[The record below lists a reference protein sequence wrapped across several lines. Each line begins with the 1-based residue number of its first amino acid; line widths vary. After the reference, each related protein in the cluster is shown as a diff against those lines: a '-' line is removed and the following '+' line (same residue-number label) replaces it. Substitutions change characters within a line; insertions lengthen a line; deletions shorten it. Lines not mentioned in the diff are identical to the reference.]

1 MLGHSE
7 CLKSSDSD
15 KSGAIWGHFEAILRI
30 SGIISSKPQI
40 ILEDLA
46 IILEEVPAPVCVPRR
61 AARAAARE
69 MREKNVWRN

>member
-30 SGIISSKPQI
+30 SDIISSKTQI

-46 IILEEVPAPVCVPRR
+46 IILEEVPAPVIRV
-61 AARAAARE
+61 
-69 MREKNVWRN
+69 